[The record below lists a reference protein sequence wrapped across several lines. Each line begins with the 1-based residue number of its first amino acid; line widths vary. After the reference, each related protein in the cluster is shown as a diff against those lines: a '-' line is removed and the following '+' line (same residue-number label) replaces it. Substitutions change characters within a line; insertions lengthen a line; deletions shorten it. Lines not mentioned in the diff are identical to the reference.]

1 MSHPPEDVSRLSRE
15 RVRSILEKG
24 PRFDV
29 VVIGGGIHGAAVA
42 RLAAANRYR
51 TLLLERDDYA
61 SATSSRSSKMA
72 HGGLRYLELFDFHQ
86 VFEGIRAREDL
97 FSAAPHLV
105 KPREFLIPVPK
116 GQPFLRWKL
125 SLGLTLY
132 DLFVR
137 KRERRHRWVPAR
149 EERIPVF
156 EDRPLQGAFIY
167 YDGLMNDTRL
177 VLENILSARRQGG
190 LCLNYASVDGVQKGR
205 GGKVRVQWT
214 DRIGGEVCETETR
227 IVINC
232 AGPWVAEAG
241 GVAAAPLSER
251 IRYSRG
257 THLLFNRHWDG
268 PALFLPME
276 AKTRY
281 YFVWPHFAGT
291 LVGTTEREIEA
302 PIPQDPFPGKDE
314 IDEILHRLERD
325 LPGSGL
331 DRENLHYVFAG
342 VRTLPL
348 RGTMNGTERLSR
360 RHIWTDAEGVVSL
373 IGGKFTTAAWTAGE
387 GLKRAAARAGLPAPR
402 TVEAELLPGAVGFQE
417 AVDAFQ
423 REGERRGIPGPLI
436 ERTVDRLGSRVRS
449 LLDRPEAMEVI
460 DGGILRGEVETAIL
474 EDQAERLEDL
484 MRRRMDLE
492 YTDGCGLGL
501 LPGIVKILGRAKPN
515 LDTEEEVRT
524 YRDRI
529 HNLWKLIGERT

>member
-1 MSHPPEDVSRLSRE
+1 MSRPSEDVSRLSRE
-15 RVRSILEKG
+15 GVRSILEKE

-29 VVIGGGIHGAAVA
+29 VVIGGGIHGTAVA

-72 HGGLRYLELFDFHQ
+72 HGGLRYLELFDFLQ
-86 VFEGIRAREDL
+86 VFEGIRARENL
-97 FSAAPHLV
+97 FTMAPHLV

-116 GQPFLRWKL
+116 GQTLFRWKL

-137 KRERRHRWVPAR
+137 KQERRHRWIPAMK
-149 EERIPVF
+149 ERIPVF

-167 YDGLMNDTRL
+167 CDGLMNDTRL
-177 VLENILSARRQGG
+177 VLENILSARRQGA
-190 LCLNYASVDGVQKGR
+190 LCLNYGRVDGVKKGQN
-205 GGKVRVQWT
+205 GKVRVQWT
-214 DRIGGEVCETETR
+214 DRIGGDGCEVEAR

-241 GVAAAPLSER
+241 GAAAAPLSEK
-251 IRYSRG
+251 IRYSQG
-257 THLLFNRHWDG
+257 THLLFRRPWDG
-268 PALFLPME
+268 PALFLPMK

-291 LVGTTEREIEA
+291 LVGTTEREIQA
-302 PIPQDPFPGKDE
+302 PVSQDPFPGKDE
-314 IDEILHRLERD
+314 VDEILHRLERD

-331 DRENLHYVFAG
+331 NRENLHYAFAG

-348 RGTMNGTERLSR
+348 RGTKKGTERLSR
-360 RHIWTDAEGVVSL
+360 RHVWTDAEGVVSL
-373 IGGKFTTAAWTAGE
+373 IGGKLTTAAWTAGE
-387 GLKRAAARAGLPAPR
+387 GLKRAAALADLPAPCAA
-402 TVEAELLPGAVGFQE
+402 EAERLPGAVGFQE
-417 AVDAFQ
+417 AVEAFL
-423 REGERRGIPGPLI
+423 RKGERRGIPGSLLS
-436 ERTVDRLGSRVRS
+436 RTVARLGSRVRS

-460 DGGILRGEVETAIL
+460 GDRILRGEVETAIR

-492 YTDGCGLGL
+492 YTDGCGLDL
-501 LPGIVKILGRAKPN
+501 LPAIAKILGRAKPN
-515 LDTEEEVRT
+515 LDLAEEVRK

-529 HNLWKLIGERT
+529 HSLWKLIGDRT